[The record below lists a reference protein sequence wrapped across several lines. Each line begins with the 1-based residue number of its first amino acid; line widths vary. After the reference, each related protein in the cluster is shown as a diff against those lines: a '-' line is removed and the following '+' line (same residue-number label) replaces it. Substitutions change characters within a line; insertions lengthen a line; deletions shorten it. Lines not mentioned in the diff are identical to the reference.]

1 MGAEAPGDT
10 QSGWKGRRQSVVGHL
25 DGYGVRV
32 IMYFRRSL
40 RGHDCGLG
48 VLVRSGLAARV

>member
-32 IMYFRRSL
+32 IMYFDEAYGDTIVAWECL
-40 RGHDCGLG
+40 YG
-48 VLVRSGLAARV
+48 VL